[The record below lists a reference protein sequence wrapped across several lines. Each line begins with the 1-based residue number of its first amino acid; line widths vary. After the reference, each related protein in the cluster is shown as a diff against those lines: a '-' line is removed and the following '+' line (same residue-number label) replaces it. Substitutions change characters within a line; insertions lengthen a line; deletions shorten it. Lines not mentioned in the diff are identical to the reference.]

1 MTVVFNASNQGDIHL
16 KNDCDD
22 DQRHVESGSEGR
34 NMDDNSTH
42 QRTGEETG
50 GGSQLIGDEEGRVI
64 VVGSSDGRDIRGVGR
79 H

>member
-1 MTVVFNASNQGDIHL
+1 MTAVFNASNQGDIHS

-64 VVGSSDGRDIRGVGR
+64 VVGSRDGRDIRGVGR

>member
-1 MTVVFNASNQGDIHL
+1 MTAVFNASNQGDIHL
-16 KNDCDD
+16 KKDCDN

-34 NMDDNSTH
+34 SMDDNSTH

-50 GGSQLIGDEEGRVI
+50 GESQLIGDEEGRVI
-64 VVGSSDGRDIRGVGR
+64 VVGSRDGKDIRGVGR

>member
-1 MTVVFNASNQGDIHL
+1 MTAVFNASNQGDIHL

-50 GGSQLIGDEEGRVI
+50 GGSELIGDPRGTSDCCWIKGWKGYEG
-64 VVGSSDGRDIRGVGR
+64 SW
-79 H
+79 